1 MSDTKKCENPA
12 CSCIPEKGQN
22 FCSTHCEGTKG
33 TTEII
38 CECGHPSCKG
48 DATRVLVR
56 SNHPKGPMEAGPLF
70 FVTRAHRELVK

>member
-1 MSDTKKCENPA
+1 MSEAKKCENSA

-38 CECGHPSCKG
+38 CQCGHPSCKG
-48 DATRVLVR
+48 DATRV
-56 SNHPKGPMEAGPLF
+56 
-70 FVTRAHRELVK
+70 